1 LNYTKKSDLST
12 KTGLSFIENFDM
24 DNEKILNRLRPIYSE
39 IFKEEMELNL
49 ATSPNDIGSWDSL
62 NHILLIKRIEEEFQ
76 FEFDLFEVIEL
87 KNTGD
92 IVNTIQK
99 YLSF

>member
-1 LNYTKKSDLST
+1 LST

-39 IFKEEMELNL
+39 IFKEEIELNL

-62 NHILLIKRIEEEFQ
+62 NHILLIKRIEDEFQ

>member
-1 LNYTKKSDLST
+1 MN
-12 KTGLSFIENFDM
+12 
-24 DNEKILNRLRPIYSE
+24 NEKILNRLHPIYKE
-39 IFKEEMELNL
+39 IFKEDINL
-49 ATSPNDIGSWDSL
+49 SLTTSPNDIGSWDSL

-87 KNTGD
+87 KNTED

-99 YLSF
+99 YLCS

>member
-1 LNYTKKSDLST
+1 
-12 KTGLSFIENFDM
+12 M
-24 DNEKILNRLRPIYSE
+24 DNEQILNKLRPIYNE
-39 IFKEEMELNL
+39 IFKEKIQLDFT
-49 ATSPNDIGSWDSL
+49 TSPNNIASWDSL

-99 YLSF
+99 YLNW

>member
-1 LNYTKKSDLST
+1 
-12 KTGLSFIENFDM
+12 M
-24 DNEKILNRLRPIYSE
+24 DNERILNMLRPIYNE
-39 IFKEEMELNL
+39 IFKEEIQLDL
-49 ATSPNDIGSWDSL
+49 TTSPNDIGSWDSL

-92 IVNTIQK
+92 IVKTIQK
-99 YLSF
+99 YLN